1 MRRLGWVEGHNLAV
15 ERRLTREDTED
26 RKTAAAELVAE
37 NLDVIVA
44 AGIVD
49 ALPVHALT
57 RTIPIVVID
66 GVDLVRPGLPS
77 ACRARA
83 VMSPG

>member
-1 MRRLGWVEGHNLAV
+1 
-15 ERRLTREDTED
+15 
-26 RKTAAAELVAE
+26 
-37 NLDVIVA
+37 LDVIVA
-44 AGIVD
+44 AGVVD

-66 GVDLVRPGLPS
+66 GVDLVQPGSPLPW
-77 ACRARA
+77 RGQV